1 MPYRMLFGADDL
13 LRCRFAISPLW
24 ETHQAVYTL
33 LNPERHGY
41 HLPWLR
47 RGREAA
53 ARLDL
58 SPITLV
64 NPVRG
69 YHPDFLCPPPDSPLA
84 SFEEEL
90 AHVRAT
96 DLDVVRRELARSLAD
111 TPGAART
118 PAGRAMLADP
128 AASLR
133 QLTALLERVWHSL
146 LAPDWPRLRALLE
159 ADVAFHARRLTEGG
173 LEALFADLHPRLVWS
188 GDTLSITR
196 PGEHSRELGGDGL
209 TLVPSAFSWPEV
221 IGGFEPPW
229 PTTVVYPARGIAGLW
244 ATPDTDTAEALVRL
258 LGANRAAL
266 LADLAEPASTTALAH
281 RHGLALSSVSA
292 HLSVLRAAGLLTSRR
307 AGHQVLYERTPLG
320 TALAGG
326 PVP

>member
-1 MPYRMLFGADDL
+1 MPYRMRFGADDL

-33 LNPERHGY
+33 LSPERQGY

-47 RGREAA
+47 RCREAA
-53 ARLDL
+53 AGLDL
-58 SPITLV
+58 SPITLL

-69 YHPDFLCPPPDSPLA
+69 YHPDFLCPPPEGPLA

-90 AHVRAT
+90 ARVRT
-96 DLDVVRRELARSLAD
+96 TGLDVVRRELARSLAD

-118 PAGRAMLADP
+118 SAGRVMLADP
-128 AASLR
+128 GAALR
-133 QLTALLERVWHSL
+133 QLTALLEQAWHAL

-159 ADVAFHARRLTEGG
+159 ADVAFHARRLAEGG

-196 PGEHSRELGGDGL
+196 PGEHCRELGGGGL

-244 ATPDTDTAEALVRL
+244 ATPDADTAEALVRL

-266 LADLAEPASTTALAH
+266 LTDLAEPASTTALAH

-307 AGHQVLYERTPLG
+307 QGHQVLYERTPLG
-320 TALAGG
+320 TALVGG
-326 PVP
+326 ADR